1 MHARRFLAAATL
13 LALPLIAL
21 AQNMPTGNLRV
32 VGPGRFAGV
41 VEETLTSTVVS
52 IDTSARRIVL
62 ERTNGERVSVLA
74 DARIRNLDRLQIGDK
89 IAMRFTQAL
98 VLELSKGGAG
108 VRERIDSSRQH
119 AAQDAEMGGLTEK
132 KVAFVADVQKVD
144 AGRQTVTLRGVRRTM
159 QLRIKDP
166 AQLKLIAKGDQVEGV
181 YSEAVAI
188 SVKSAVTRKKVNT
201 QR

>member
-1 MHARRFLAAATL
+1 MHVRRSLAAAAFV
-13 LALPLIAL
+13 ALPLVAL
-21 AQNMPTGNLRV
+21 AQNTPIGNLRV

-62 ERTNGERVSVLA
+62 QRANGERFSVLA
-74 DARIRNLDRLQIGDK
+74 DTRIRNFDHIRIGDR
-89 IAMRFTQAL
+89 IATRSTQAL
-98 VLELSKGGAG
+98 VLELRKGGAG
-108 VRERIDSSRQH
+108 VRERIDSSNQH
-119 AAQDAEMGGLTEK
+119 AAQDAEMGGLAEK
-132 KVAFVADVQKVD
+132 QVAFVADVLKVD
-144 AGRQTVTLRGVRRTM
+144 AGKQTVTLRGVHRTM

-188 SVKSAVTRKKVNT
+188 TVKPVATRDKK
-201 QR
+201 